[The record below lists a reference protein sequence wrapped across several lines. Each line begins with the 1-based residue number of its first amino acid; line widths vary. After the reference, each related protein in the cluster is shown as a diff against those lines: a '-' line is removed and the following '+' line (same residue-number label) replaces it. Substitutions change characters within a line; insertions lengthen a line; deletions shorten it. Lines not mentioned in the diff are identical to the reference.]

1 MHTPLG
7 HGTWEMGVQDVKL
20 GNRRPWRIHHQ
31 EEGTWEVEAS
41 GMVRKTS
48 VDEPEDPRERRKR
61 QASDQQKP
69 EVDEPSLEA
78 PAEVDEPI
86 AEAPEEPLEEPSEEP
101 PAEPE
106 EPSVEPPPE
115 PFEESVA
122 DKPEECE
129 RPVTPPKRTKTPSK
143 LAKGRTK
150 PRSRGRGASPRT
162 ASPPPSKDPLT
173 GLAIECWM
181 KPGET
186 DLQRLDRVMDVFLGK
201 LLESGVVLPDNISRI
216 GKCGQPE
223 HDACYVYNFG
233 TRRLHIATREGDA
246 GRLTLVVRI
255 GGGFIDF
262 VEFVRRNGSL
272 EKLRLERRPDS
283 KGHEHIRLSSVM
295 SHGRMQVRE
304 MPAANRTTTPTAA
317 NRTTTSRSVSAAPE
331 LPAPVLEQPGLEEEI
346 LSTFKYFDKKGDGVI
361 NPAELSQVLRELDPD
376 TWTDEALRNLMQVV
390 DTKDDGLISYEDFV
404 AWSYSSDF
412 QALRDAAANGTSG

>member
-1 MHTPLG
+1 
-7 HGTWEMGVQDVKL
+7 
-20 GNRRPWRIHHQ
+20 
-31 EEGTWEVEAS
+31 
-41 GMVRKTS
+41 
-48 VDEPEDPRERRKR
+48 
-61 QASDQQKP
+61 
-69 EVDEPSLEA
+69 
-78 PAEVDEPI
+78 
-86 AEAPEEPLEEPSEEP
+86 
-101 PAEPE
+101 
-106 EPSVEPPPE
+106 
-115 PFEESVA
+115 
-122 DKPEECE
+122 
-129 RPVTPPKRTKTPSK
+129 
-143 LAKGRTK
+143 
-150 PRSRGRGASPRT
+150 
-162 ASPPPSKDPLT
+162 
-173 GLAIECWM
+173 
-181 KPGET
+181 
-186 DLQRLDRVMDVFLGK
+186 
-201 LLESGVVLPDNISRI
+201 
-216 GKCGQPE
+216 
-223 HDACYVYNFG
+223 
-233 TRRLHIATREGDA
+233 
-246 GRLTLVVRI
+246 LVVRI

-361 NPAELSQVLRELDPD
+361 NPSELSQVLRELDPD